1 MLVHPGDGVIL
12 EEGEGDDWAR
22 TFHPYFPQ
30 SSGVF
35 RLKDGRI
42 LNVVVYR
49 DDGYSVWQVFGPE
62 TGELVAAGRV
72 NEPYVPWYLCED
84 GTVLAARLEPD
95 TDVPIVVRLEI
106 TY

>member
-1 MLVHPGDGVIL
+1 MPEMLVHPGDGVIF

-22 TFHPYFPQ
+22 TFHPYIPQ

-49 DDGYSVWQVFGPE
+49 DDG
-62 TGELVAAGRV
+62 
-72 NEPYVPWYLCED
+72 
-84 GTVLAARLEPD
+84 
-95 TDVPIVVRLEI
+95 
-106 TY
+106 